1 MQRPGIQKH
10 HGGYPP
16 SASSVMGMVH
26 HPPAILH
33 PAHAM
38 GSGGPPS
45 MPSMT
50 SHHSGSLARSGHRHH
65 HHGHPHEGPSA
76 WQTSL
81 SDIHQAGGG
90 SISHRGPS
98 ANPALVIPRAKVKR
112 SSVERGSH
120 VGGGYTNAGYHSD
133 DDVISQD
140 EVSFH
145 LSFSFVIFR
154 FVANLDFP
162 IHICILNVMILCIV
176 DQTLSTTVYVFEG

>member
-1 MQRPGIQKH
+1 MMQRPGIQKH

-140 EVSFH
+140 EVSLECCFYSRIKGKVIS
-145 LSFSFVIFR
+145 LIITRTLLVYIFLPSFVFLT
-154 FVANLDFP
+154 ND
-162 IHICILNVMILCIV
+162 ILHC
-176 DQTLSTTVYVFEG
+176 

>member
-1 MQRPGIQKH
+1 MMQRPGIQKH

-145 LSFSFVIFR
+145 LSFSFFIFR
-154 FVANLDFP
+154 LYFSL
-162 IHICILNVMILCIV
+162 INVMYTSML
-176 DQTLSTTVYVFEG
+176 LL